1 MVCFDFQGP
10 TFEPVVITYQV
21 TVDDVSPSQ
30 GGGVVSNEVISIVDN
45 PGSQPEMT
53 SAEVEIIPGGV
64 PATVVLGQ
72 VVDDLNEM
80 IAVAEGSDYWALR
93 QARYWAGHA
102 MDETRWADETQP
114 NIVGGAKVFYRTRK
128 AVVKLQMIE
137 DTSAWYADAQA
148 LIGDLVTS
156 SRMVATSGLDAH
168 IATAPADAVEDAEYW
183 LNRGNTSASNG
194 YPRYAIARYM
204 KSWKKLTAYLR

>member
-1 MVCFDFQGP
+1 
-10 TFEPVVITYQV
+10 VITYQV
-21 TVDDVSPSQ
+21 TVDDINPSR
-30 GGGVVSNEVISIVDN
+30 GAGVVTNEVISEVDN

-53 SAEVEIIPGGV
+53 SAVVEIIPGGL
-64 PATVVLGQ
+64 PATAILGR
-72 VVDDLNEM
+72 VVDDLNGM
-80 IAVAEGSDYWALR
+80 IAMAEGSDYWALR

-137 DTSAWYADAQA
+137 DASPWYADAQV
-148 LIGDLVTS
+148 LIGDLVAAG
-156 SRMVATSGLDAH
+156 RNVAITGLDAH
-168 IATAPADAVEDAEYW
+168 IATAPGGAVADAEYW

-194 YPRYAIARYM
+194 YPRYAITRYM